1 MPFLTEFLRETVPP
15 AGIVRLLS
23 LSNLAKTA
31 GHGILMSVSVLYFTR
46 TVHISAGQVGLA
58 LSLGAAI
65 GMLGSIPA
73 GHLADRFGPRA
84 ITIACLFL
92 LGVFV
97 AGYALVTGFVGLIV
111 AVSLALMAE
120 TATDAARGSLVA
132 GLIPPDERVR
142 TFSYMR
148 SVANI
153 GIAAGAVAGGVALY
167 FDTKAVYLG
176 VLVLGGVLFLV
187 SGAAYFAV
195 PSVPATARKGESL
208 TAVLRDRPYVVLALL
223 NTVLVMHITIL
234 TVALPIWITT
244 QTSSPAWTY
253 SVALILNTVLVVLL
267 QVRVSKGSERAAGGG
282 RAFRRTGLA
291 LAACCALFAL
301 AQGRP
306 VWLAL
311 LLLAAGVVVHTL
323 GEMLQG
329 AGQWSVSFSLA
340 PEHAQGQY
348 QGLFAMSV
356 QLGTVATPALAIFL
370 LTHFAWA
377 GWVLLAIPFAL
388 AGLVAPAAVRWA
400 EGTRDRFAPQQ
411 TVIETTS

>member
-1 MPFLTEFLRETVPP
+1 MSFLRGLLRDTIPP
-15 AGIVRLLS
+15 AGIIRLLS

-31 GHGILMSVSVLYFTR
+31 GHGILMAVSVLYFTR
-46 TVHISAGQVGLA
+46 TVHISADRVGLA

-84 ITIACLFL
+84 VTIVCLFL
-92 LGVFV
+92 LGVFA
-97 AGYALVTGFVGLIV
+97 AGYALVTGFAGLVV

-120 TATDAARGSLVA
+120 SATDAARGALVA

-153 GIAAGAVAGGVALY
+153 GIAAGAMAGGVALY
-167 FDTKAVYLG
+167 FDTKAIYLG
-176 VLVLGGVLFLV
+176 VLVLGGVLFLI

-195 PSVPATARKGESL
+195 PAVPATAHKGGSR

-223 NTVLVMHITIL
+223 NTVLVMHISIL

-244 QTSSPAWTY
+244 RTSSPTWTY
-253 SVALILNTVLVVLL
+253 SLALIVNTAMVVLL
-267 QVRVSKGSERAAGGG
+267 QVRVSKGSEKAAGGG

-306 VWLAL
+306 AWLAL
-311 LLLAAGVVVHTL
+311 LLLAAGVMAHTL

-356 QLGTVATPALAIFL
+356 QLGTVATPALVTFL

-377 GWVLLAIPFAL
+377 GWVLLAVPLAL
-388 AGLVAPAAVRWA
+388 AGLAAPPAVRWA
-400 EGTRDRFAPQQ
+400 EATRDRIAVQQ
-411 TVIETTS
+411 AVPETTS

>member
-1 MPFLTEFLRETVPP
+1 MPFLTEFLRETIPP

-31 GHGILMSVSVLYFTR
+31 GHGILMAVSVLYFTR
-46 TVHISAGQVGLA
+46 TVGIPVNQVGLA
-58 LSLGAAI
+58 LSLGAAV

-84 ITIACLFL
+84 VTIACLLL
-92 LGVFV
+92 LGVF
-97 AGYALVTGFVGLIV
+97 ASGYALVTGFAGLVV

-120 TATDAARGSLVA
+120 SATDAARGALVA
-132 GLIPPDERVR
+132 GLIPPAERVR

-153 GIAAGAVAGGVALY
+153 GIAAGATAGGIALY
-167 FDTKAVYLG
+167 FDTRAVYLG

-187 SGAAYFAV
+187 SGAAYFAL
-195 PSVPATARKGESL
+195 PSVPATATKGERR

-244 QTSSPAWTY
+244 RTSSPAWTY
-253 SVALILNTVLVVLL
+253 SVALIINTAMVVLL
-267 QVRVSKGSERAAGGG
+267 QVRVGKGSEHAAGGG
-282 RAFRRTGLA
+282 RALRRTGLA

-311 LLLAAGVVVHTL
+311 LLLVAGVVVHTL

-329 AGQWSVSFSLA
+329 VGQWSVSFSLA
-340 PEHAQGQY
+340 PEHTQGQY

-356 QLGTVATPALAIFL
+356 QLGTVATPALATYL

-377 GWVLLAIPFAL
+377 GWVLLAVPLAL
-388 AGLVAPAAVRWA
+388 AGLAAPLAVRWA
-400 EGTRDRFAPQQ
+400 EGTRDRFAPRQA
-411 TVIETTS
+411 VPETTS

>member
-1 MPFLTEFLRETVPP
+1 M
-15 AGIVRLLS
+15 LS

-46 TVHISAGQVGLA
+46 TVNIPVDRVGVA
-58 LSLGAAI
+58 LSVGAAI

-84 ITIACLFL
+84 VTITCLFL
-92 LGVFV
+92 LGFFA

-120 TATDAARGSLVA
+120 SATDAARGALVA
-132 GLIPPDERVR
+132 GLIPPAERVR

-153 GIAAGAVAGGVALY
+153 GIAAGAIAGGVALY
-167 FDTKAVYLG
+167 FDTRAVYLG

-187 SGAAYFAV
+187 SGAAYFAL
-195 PSVPATARKGESL
+195 PSVPATAQKGGSR

-223 NTVLVMHITIL
+223 NTVLVMHITLL

-253 SVALILNTVLVVLL
+253 SVALVINTAMVVLL
-267 QVRVSKGSERAAGGG
+267 QVRVSRGSEHAAGGG
-282 RAFRRTGLA
+282 RALRRTGLA

-301 AQGRP
+301 AQDRP

-311 LLLAAGVVVHTL
+311 LLLIAGVVVHTL

-348 QGLFAMSV
+348 QGVFAMSV
-356 QLGTVATPALAIFL
+356 QLGTVATPALATFL
-370 LTHFAWA
+370 LTHFAWV
-377 GWVLLAIPFAL
+377 GWVLLAVPLAL
-388 AGLVAPAAVRWA
+388 AGLAAPATVRWA
-400 EGTRDRFAPQQ
+400 ERTRGRVTPHQ
-411 TVIETTS
+411 TVPETTS